1 MCIRDSHSV
10 ERGQAF
16 DLLQKFGELPV
27 ATVDEIQRQT
37 DAEVA
42 DALRAAAAAPWPDK
56 GGAYTDIQDTGAGRW
71 LG

>member
-1 MCIRDSHSV
+1 
-10 ERGQAF
+10 
-16 DLLQKFGELPV
+16 L
-27 ATVDEIQRQT
+27 DEIQRQT